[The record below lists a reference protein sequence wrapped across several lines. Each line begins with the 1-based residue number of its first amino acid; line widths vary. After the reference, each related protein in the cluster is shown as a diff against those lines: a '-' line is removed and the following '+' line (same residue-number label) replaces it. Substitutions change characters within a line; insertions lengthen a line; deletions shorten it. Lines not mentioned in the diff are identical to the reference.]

1 VSALSSVKVNL
12 SNGESSQEFIDWRGY
27 NRYIPQTV
35 DFEEDVASIR
45 AVSAYPGD
53 DFTAKIR
60 FYNEDDVLAHQ
71 YHPYT

>member
-1 VSALSSVKVNL
+1 MSALSYVRVNL
-12 SNGESSQEFIDWRGY
+12 SNGESSPEFSDWSSF
-27 NRYIPQTV
+27 NRYIRQTV

-53 DFTAKIR
+53 DFTAKIK
-60 FYNEDDVLAHQ
+60 FFNEDDVLEHQ

>member
-1 VSALSSVKVNL
+1 MSALSLVRVNL
-12 SNGESSQEFIDWRGY
+12 SDGQSSQGFSDWSSY

-53 DFTAKIR
+53 DFTAKIK
-60 FYNEDDVLAHQ
+60 FYNEDDVLEHQ